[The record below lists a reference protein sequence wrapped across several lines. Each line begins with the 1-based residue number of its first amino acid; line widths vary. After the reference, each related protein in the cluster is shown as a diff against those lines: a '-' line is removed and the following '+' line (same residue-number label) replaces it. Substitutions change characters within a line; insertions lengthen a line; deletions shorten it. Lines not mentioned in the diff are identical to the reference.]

1 MKKYWNLLLCSLLL
15 VFTVG
20 CSGNSDGDEP
30 EGETGELL
38 LTSSAA
44 YIENN
49 GTDQAVF
56 TVMKG
61 KKNVTA
67 EAKIYQKKGGSYDIL
82 PSTSFSSKTQG
93 EYSFFAINYLSF
105 LQYSLNN
112 FIVHGKVIFLYNNR
126 RAPA

>member
-1 MKKYWNLLLCSLLL
+1 MKKYWNLLLCSFLL

-61 KKNVTA
+61 KKNVPKLRFIRRRVA
-67 EAKIYQKKGGSYDIL
+67 VMMFCLLLLFPQKHKVNIL
-82 PSTSFSSKTQG
+82 SSP
-93 EYSFFAINYLSF
+93 AIIMRCL
-105 LQYSLNN
+105 LQLQ
-112 FIVHGKVIFLYNNR
+112 
-126 RAPA
+126 

>member
-1 MKKYWNLLLCSLLL
+1 MKKYWNLLLCSFLL

-67 EAKIYQKKGGSYDIL
+67 EAKIYQKKGGSYDVL
-82 PSTSFSSKTQG
+82 PSTSFSSKAQG
-93 EYSFFAINYLSF
+93 EYSFFAS
-105 LQYSLNN
+105 
-112 FIVHGKVIFLYNNR
+112 YNNEMS
-126 RAPA
+126 PAITDVYKRQGNYYY